1 MPNNK
6 PSGPALTRSLLILS
20 LIAGLAAC
28 GSAPKE
34 PPPAPEPEPAR
45 EAPEPEPQ
53 PAPPPPPPP
62 APEPPA
68 EVRVNDAVPDRYVV
82 KKGDTLWDIAARFL
96 KDPWLWPKIWHVNPE
111 IRNPHLIYP
120 GDVILLHWVD
130 GKPYLTLEGVAGV
143 APPKGIKTVKL
154 KPQVR
159 VEPLDKAI
167 DVIPRSLLEP
177 FLYSPRVVSKEALD
191 RAPYI
196 VSSLDEHLITAT
208 GNTVYAR
215 NVTSKTIPIYDVVK
229 PGEVYRDPDTGEIL
243 GYEVVTVAQGRVTR
257 LGDPATLV
265 LSNARGEVLDGYYLL
280 PSEEEELQFNFFPY
294 PPDRVVR
301 GRIIAVFNGVSQ
313 IGQYNVVVLNVG
325 ERNGLKPGH
334 VLAVNQ
340 QGAVVRDPYSPHHE
354 KVRLPTERAGILM
367 VFRTY
372 DKVSYGLIMKAERAL
387 HVGDYVLNP

>member
-6 PSGPALTRSLLILS
+6 PSGPALTRFLPILS
-20 LIAGLAAC
+20 LAAALAAC

-34 PPPAPEPEPAR
+34 PPPAPEPTPVQA
-45 EAPEPEPQ
+45 APEPE
-53 PAPPPPPPP
+53 PAPPPPP
-62 APEPPA
+62 AAEPM
-68 EVRVNDAVPDRYVV
+68 VKVNDEVPDRYVV

-96 KDPWLWPKIWHVNPE
+96 KNPWQWPEIWHVNPE

-120 GDVILLHWVD
+120 GDVIRLHWVE
-130 GKPYLTLEGVAGV
+130 GKPYLTLEGEGGIT
-143 APPKGIKTVKL
+143 PPKGIKTVKL

-167 DVIPRSLLEP
+167 EVIPRSLLEP
-177 FLYSPRVVSKEALD
+177 FLYSPRVVSKDELE

-196 VSSLDEHLITAT
+196 VSSLEEHLISAT
-208 GNTVYAR
+208 GNTVYAKNLSSR
-215 NVTSKTIPIYDVVK
+215 TISVYDVVK
-229 PGEVYRDPDTGEIL
+229 PGETYIDPDTGEIL

-257 LGDPATLV
+257 LGNPATLV
-265 LSNARGEVLDGYYLL
+265 LRNAKGEVLDGYYLL
-280 PSEEEELQFNFFPY
+280 PSEEEALQFNFFPY
-294 PPDRVVR
+294 PPDQIVR

-325 ERNGLKPGH
+325 KRNGLKPGH
-334 VLAVNQ
+334 VLAVSQ
-340 QGAVVRDPYSPHHE
+340 QGATVADPYSRMHE
-354 KVRLPTERAGILM
+354 KIQLPSERAGILM

-387 HVGDYVLNP
+387 HVGDYVGNP

>member
-6 PSGPALTRSLLILS
+6 PSGPALTRLLPILS
-20 LIAGLAAC
+20 LTALLAAC
-28 GSAPKE
+28 ASAPKA
-34 PPPAPEPEPAR
+34 PPPAPEPIPAQQA
-45 EAPEPEPQ
+45 EPEPE
-53 PAPPPPPPP
+53 PAPPPPPAP
-62 APEPPA
+62 APA
-68 EVRVNDAVPDRYVV
+68 VKVNDTVPDRYVV

-96 KDPWLWPKIWHVNPE
+96 KNPWQWPEIWHVNPE

-120 GDVILLHWVD
+120 GDVIRLHWVE
-130 GKPYLTLEGVAGV
+130 GKPYLTLEGVGGI

-167 DVIPRSLLEP
+167 EVIPRSLLEP
-177 FLYSPRVVSKEALD
+177 FLYSPRVVSKDALD

-196 VSSLDEHLITAT
+196 VSSRDGHLIFAT
-208 GNTVYAR
+208 GHTVYAK
-215 NVTSKTIPIYDVVK
+215 NLTSRTIPVYDVVK
-229 PGEVYRDPDTGEIL
+229 PGATYTDPDSGEIL

-280 PSEEEELQFNFFPY
+280 PSEQESLQFNFFPY
-294 PPDRVVR
+294 PPERTVQ

-325 ERNGLKPGH
+325 ERDGIKPGH

-340 QGAVVRDPYSPHHE
+340 KGATVRDPYSPRHE
-354 KVRLPTERAGILM
+354 KIRLPSERAGVLM
-367 VFRTY
+367 VFRVY
-372 DKVSYGLIMKAERAL
+372 DKVSYGLVMKAERAM
-387 HVGDYVLNP
+387 HVGDFVANP

>member
-6 PSGPALTRSLLILS
+6 PSGPALTRFLLILS

-34 PPPAPEPEPAR
+34 PPPAPEPVQKAPE
-45 EAPEPEPQ
+45 PEPEPQ
-53 PAPPPPPPP
+53 PAPPPPPPAEAP
-62 APEPPA
+62 APS
-68 EVRVNDAVPDRYVV
+68 VRMQDELPDRYVV

-96 KDPWLWPKIWHVNPE
+96 KDPWMWPKIWHVNPE

-120 GDVILLHWVD
+120 GDVIRLHWVD
-130 GKPYLTLEGVAGV
+130 GKPYLTLEGVGGV

-177 FLYSPRVVSKEALD
+177 FLYSPRVVSKEELEK
-191 RAPYI
+191 APYI
-196 VSSLDEHLITAT
+196 VSSLGGHLISAT
-208 GNTVYAR
+208 GATVYAR

-229 PGEVYRDPDTGEIL
+229 PGIVYKDPDTGEIL
-243 GYEVVTVAQGRVTR
+243 GHEVVTVAQGRVTR
-257 LGDPATLV
+257 LGDPTTLV

-280 PSEEEELQFNFFPY
+280 PSEEKELQFNFFPY

-313 IGQYNVVVLNVG
+313 IGQYNVVVLNIG

-340 QGAVVRDPYSPHHE
+340 QGAVVRDPYARHHE
-354 KVRLPTERAGILM
+354 KVQLPAERAGILM